1 MHFTFQFSFF
11 NSLDE
16 NAGVINEINLQ
27 NHNIQFSCN
36 RNINFQAGPNQ
47 RIETN
52 VFVLTSR
59 GVEDDLKLNTLYN
72 AILNL
77 AMAESNLYMEF
88 KQIDENNEV
97 GYVLSRVKLTD
108 VRAMFSDDLGMDAE
122 NSTRTFVSN
131 LHFGFIEG

>member
-1 MHFTFQFSFF
+1 MNFTFQFSFF

-16 NAGVINEINLQ
+16 NAELINEMNLQ
-27 NHNIQFSCN
+27 NHNIQFACN

-59 GVEDDLKLNTLYN
+59 GVDDDLKLNTLYN
-72 AILNL
+72 TILNL
-77 AMAESNLYMEF
+77 AMTDTNLYMEF

-97 GYVLSRVKLTD
+97 GYALSRVKLTD
-108 VRAMFSDDLGMDAE
+108 VRAMFSDDLGMDTE
-122 NSTRTFVSN
+122 NNTRTFVSN